1 MARIGDFQRIAQ
13 QTGRVVVDDGGAVKT
28 SSWRGK
34 VASKAKGT
42 YATENTKA
50 KQALVKAIKN
60 AYGNEAASAAAFK
73 LNLANGEPLTT
84 RDVRAALDAHVKI
97 MRQPMPLQKGDVSFL
112 LARAGVKGANGVNSR
127 PEMLAQ
133 LKTDM
138 GALKSN
144 SALLDKI
151 VMAPESQL
159 RSLVASSLG
168 LTDPK
173 AQTVS
178 DVVAAI
184 RSGCPNKFLPD
195 GNVLVEGKIYK
206 NPVELARGAN
216 GMAVK
221 YTADDHSTIVVK
233 TALPS
238 MMEGDALLAMTRKEV
253 ETHRHAAKGEG
264 VGANHIAPLL
274 APIRTPDGTGVA
286 IVLKNCELG
295 DTSHLF
301 RTDSS
306 LKKAVDGG
314 LISKQAASMVRGQ
327 MALDIM
333 KAVHHLQHSRQMR
346 HLDLKPGNVFMNRQ
360 GSLQLGDFG
369 EGQTT
374 MASRDVAGTKVYQAP
389 ELNEAR
395 FSTMQA
401 DTYSVGAMLYELYT
415 GRRPFF
421 DDHEQSASAL
431 RARDKWFESN
441 PDGLASGEYA
451 TDNKVLNDLI
461 NGLTRRDP
469 TKRLTMEEAMKS
481 PLFDDVQHN
490 GAERPE
496 VRSLMQMLSGRH
508 FLEKEQPTAP
518 EAIKPRVDAA
528 LLKLTQEMMQTSA
541 ALGLGVGP
549 LGEPA

>member
-1 MARIGDFQRIAQ
+1 MARIGDFQKIAQ
-13 QTGRVVVDDGGAVKT
+13 QTGRVVVDDSGAVKT
-28 SSWRGK
+28 SNWRGK
-34 VASKAKGT
+34 VASKAKGN

-50 KQALVKAIKN
+50 KQALVSAIKN
-60 AYGNEAASAAAFK
+60 AYGSEAASAAAFK
-73 LNLANGEPLTT
+73 LNMANGEPLTT

-97 MRQPMPLQKGDVSFL
+97 MRQPTPLQKGDVSLL
-112 LARAGVKGANGVNSR
+112 LARAGVKGADGVNSR
-127 PEMLAQ
+127 PEMFAQ
-133 LKTDM
+133 LKTDI

-151 VMAPESQL
+151 VMAPETQL

-168 LTDPK
+168 LSDPK
-173 AQTVS
+173 AQTVL

-206 NPVELARGAN
+206 HPVELARGAN

-221 YTADDHSTIVVK
+221 YTADDHSTVVVK

-238 MMEGDALLAMTRKEV
+238 MFEGDELLAMTRKEV
-253 ETHRHAAKGEG
+253 ETHRHAVKGDG

-295 DTSHLF
+295 DTRHLF
-301 RTDSS
+301 ASDSS
-306 LKKAVDGG
+306 LKKAVEGG
-314 LISKQAASMVRGQ
+314 LISKQAAGMVRGQ
-327 MALDIM
+327 MALDIL
-333 KAVHHLQHSRQMR
+333 KAVHHLQHSRQVR
-346 HLDLKPGNVFMNRQ
+346 HLDLKPGNVFMDRQ

-369 EGQTT
+369 EGHTT

-389 ELNEAR
+389 ELNQAR

-401 DTYSVGAMLYELYT
+401 DTYSIGAMLYELYT
-415 GRRPFF
+415 GKRPFF
-421 DDHEQSASAL
+421 DDHAQDSAAQT
-431 RARDKWFESN
+431 ARDKWFESH

-451 TDNKVLNDLI
+451 TDSKALNDLI

-469 TKRLTMEEAMKS
+469 TKRVTMEEAMKS
-481 PLFDDVQHN
+481 PLFEEVQHN
-490 GAERPE
+490 GADRPE
-496 VRSLMQMLSGRH
+496 VRSLMQMLSGHHLLVKGREDASET
-508 FLEKEQPTAP
+508 L
-518 EAIKPRVDAA
+518 KPRIDTAVT
-528 LLKLTQEMMQTSA
+528 KIKKEMLDTSA
-541 ALGLGVGP
+541 KLG
-549 LGEPA
+549 